1 MDANSLIVQIKA
13 DDIYED
19 IAESVK
25 TRFDTTN
32 DKLDRPLTKGKNEKV
47 LGLIKDK
54 LDEKIVTKL
63 LG

>member
-1 MDANSLIVQIKA
+1 MDANSLTVQIKT
-13 DDIYED
+13 DDIYEE
-19 IAESVK
+19 IAGSVK
-25 TRFDTTN
+25 TRFDTPN
-32 DKLDRPLTKGKNEKV
+32 YELDRPLTEGKNKKV